1 MPRFAGFVRA
11 AAAAGR
17 LVVQPRMGF
26 GELPRMQAGLT
37 AVRDCRATTVGT
49 ITLDSYTRVG
59 DYASARR
66 ALREGA
72 ELNGFPLLAH
82 GAGTVRDLLREV
94 REGSGDAFPVQVR
107 HGSPLPLD
115 LFRTMVAAG
124 VDATEGGPVSYCLP
138 YGRVP
143 LPETTDNWARC
154 SELAAGAPDPMHLE
168 TFGGCMLGQLCP
180 PSLLVALSV
189 LEARFFHEH
198 GLRSISLSYAQQV
211 HLGQDLEALA
221 ALRRLAAEY
230 LPDADWHITL
240 YTYMGVFPRT
250 PIGSYRLVEDS
261 VRLAVH
267 SGTERLIVKTPAEA
281 RRIPAIEENAEALE
295 FADAVARQA
304 AADCADTH
312 CPPPADTGL
321 LAEARTLIDA
331 TLELGRTV
339 GSALVTAFARG
350 VLDVPYCLHRDNANA
365 ARAVID
371 EQGMLSWSKAGG
383 MPVRVRE
390 TDAVCTSPLTADR
403 LTTML
408 AHNERRYDREDLV
421 GSLLRSAA

>member
-1 MPRFAGFVRA
+1 MPRFADFVRT

-26 GELPRMQAGLT
+26 GELARMRAGLS

-72 ELNGFPLLAH
+72 ELNGFPLQAH

-94 REGSGDAFPVQVR
+94 SGADFPVQVR

-143 LPETTDNWARC
+143 LPEATDNWARC
-154 SELAAGAPDPMHLE
+154 SELAAAAPEPMHLE

-189 LEARFFHEH
+189 LEAMFFHEH

-221 ALRRLAAEY
+221 ALRRLAGEH
-230 LPDADWHITL
+230 LPGADWHVTL

-304 AADCADTH
+304 AADCAVTK
-312 CPPPADTGL
+312 CPPPTDTGL
-321 LAEARTLIDA
+321 LTEARTLIGA
-331 TLELGRTV
+331 TLELGRSV

-350 VLDVPYCLHRDNANA
+350 VLDVPYCLHRDNAGA

-383 MPVRVRE
+383 MPVTIRD
-390 TDAVCTSPLTADR
+390 TDTACTSPLTADR

-408 AHNERRYDREDLV
+408 AYNERRYDREDLV

>member
-1 MPRFAGFVRA
+1 MPRFADFVHGA
-11 AAAAGR
+11 ATAGR

-26 GELPRMQAGLT
+26 GELDRMRAGLT
-37 AVRDCRATTVGT
+37 AVRDCRATSIGTV
-49 ITLDSYTRVG
+49 TLDSYTRVG

-66 ALREGA
+66 AVRDGA
-72 ELNGFPLLAH
+72 ELNGFPLEAY
-82 GAGTVRDLLREV
+82 GVDTVRGLLRGV
-94 REGSGDAFPVQVR
+94 SSDGFPVQVR
-107 HGSPLPLD
+107 HGSPLPLE
-115 LFRTMVAAG
+115 LFRIMVEAG

-143 LPETTDNWARC
+143 LPEAADNWARC
-154 SELAAGAPDPMHLE
+154 SELAAAAAEPMHLE

-189 LEARFFHEH
+189 LEGRFFREH
-198 GLRSISLSYAQQV
+198 GLRSVSLSYAQQV

-221 ALRRLAAEY
+221 ALRELAAEH
-230 LPDADWHITL
+230 LSGIDWHVTL

-250 PIGSYRLVEDS
+250 PIGSYRLLEDS

-267 SGTERLIVKTPAEA
+267 SRTERLIVKTPAEA
-281 RRIPAIEENAEALE
+281 RRIPTIDENAEALE
-295 FADAVARQA
+295 FADAIAGRA
-304 AADCADTH
+304 HADCVAAH
-312 CPPPADTGL
+312 CPPAAETGL
-321 LAEARTLIDA
+321 LHEARTLVEA

-339 GSALVTAFARG
+339 GAALVTAFARG
-350 VLDVPYCLHRDNANA
+350 VLDVPYCLHRDNAGE

-371 EQGMLSWSKAGG
+371 DRGMLSWSRAGG
-383 MPVRVRE
+383 MPVRVPA
-390 TDAVCTSPLTADR
+390 TDRTPPLTARR

-408 AHNERRYDREDLV
+408 AFNERRYDREHLA

>member
-1 MPRFAGFVRA
+1 MPRFADFVRTA
-11 AAAAGR
+11 TAAGR

-26 GELPRMQAGLT
+26 GELARMRAGLT
-37 AVRDCRATTVGT
+37 AVRDCRATTIGT
-49 ITLDSYTRVG
+49 VTLDSYTRVG

-94 REGSGDAFPVQVR
+94 SGDAFPVQIR

-143 LPETTDNWARC
+143 LPEAADNWARC
-154 SELAAGAPDPMHLE
+154 SELAARAPDPMHLE

-189 LEARFFHEH
+189 LEAMFFHEH

-221 ALRRLAAEY
+221 ALRELAAER
-230 LPDADWHITL
+230 LPGVQWHVTL

-304 AADCADTH
+304 AADCADTN
-312 CPPPADTGL
+312 CPPPTRTGL
-321 LAEARTLIDA
+321 LTEARTLIDA
-331 TLELGRTV
+331 TLELGRAV

-371 EQGMLSWSKAGG
+371 ERGMLGWSKAGG
-383 MPVRVRE
+383 MPVTVRDS
-390 TDAVCTSPLTADR
+390 DAVCTSPLTADR

-408 AHNERRYDREDLV
+408 AYNERRYDREDLV
-421 GSLLRSAA
+421 GSLLRSSA

>member
-1 MPRFAGFVRA
+1 MARFAEFVRTA
-11 AAAAGR
+11 TAAGR

-26 GELPRMQAGLT
+26 GELARMRAGLT

-59 DYASARR
+59 DHASARR

-72 ELNGFPLLAH
+72 DLNGFPLLAH
-82 GAGTVRDLLREV
+82 GAGTVRDLLHEV
-94 REGSGDAFPVQVR
+94 SGDGFPVQVR

-143 LPETTDNWARC
+143 LPEAADNWARC
-154 SELAAGAPDPMHLE
+154 CELAAGARDPMHLE

-189 LEARFFHEH
+189 LEALFFHEH

-221 ALRRLAAEY
+221 ALRRLAAEH
-230 LPDADWHITL
+230 LPGVDRHITL

-267 SGTERLIVKTPAEA
+267 SRTERLIVKTPAEA

-295 FADAVARQA
+295 FADAVARKA
-304 AADCADTH
+304 AADCAVTN
-312 CPPPADTGL
+312 CPPPTDTGL
-321 LAEARTLIDA
+321 LAEARTLIEA
-331 TLELGRTV
+331 TLELGHTV
-339 GSALVTAFARG
+339 GSALVAAFARG

-371 EQGMLSWSKAGG
+371 ERGMLSWAKAGG
-383 MPVRVRE
+383 MPVKVRE
-390 TDAVCTSPLTADR
+390 RDTECTSGLTADR
-403 LTTML
+403 LTAML
-408 AHNERRYDREDLV
+408 AYNERRYDREDLV
-421 GSLLRSAA
+421 GSLLRGAA

>member
-1 MPRFAGFVRA
+1 MGRFADRVRA
-11 AAAAGR
+11 ARAERR

-26 GELPRMQAGLT
+26 GALEKMRAGLL

-49 ITLDSYTRVG
+49 VTLDSYTRVG
-59 DYASARR
+59 DHASARR
-66 ALREGA
+66 ALAETGGA
-72 ELNGFPLLAH
+72 DLNGFPLQAY
-82 GAGTVRDLLREV
+82 GARAV
-94 REGSGDAFPVQVR
+94 RELLASVAADGFPVQVR

-115 LFRTMVAAG
+115 LFRTMVEAG

-143 LPETTDNWARC
+143 LPEAADNWARC
-154 SELAAGAPDPMHLE
+154 CELAAEAPRPMHLE

-189 LEARFFHEH
+189 LEARFFREH
-198 GLRSISLSYAQQV
+198 GLRSVSLSYAQQV

-221 ALRRLAAEY
+221 ALRRLAAEH
-230 LPDADWHITL
+230 LPGVDWHVTL

-250 PIGSYRLVEDS
+250 PIGSFRLLEDS

-281 RRIPAIEENAEALE
+281 RRIPAIEENVEALE
-295 FADAVARQA
+295 FADAIARQA
-304 AADCADTH
+304 AADCAVTR
-312 CPPPADTGL
+312 CPEPAGTGL
-321 LAEARTLIDA
+321 LDEARTLIDA
-331 TLELGRTV
+331 TLELGRTT
-339 GSALVTAFARG
+339 GAALVSAFARG
-350 VLDVPYCLHRDNANA
+350 VLDVPYCLHRDNAGA

-371 EQGMLSWSKAGG
+371 EHGMLAWSRAGG
-383 MPVRVRE
+383 MPVTVRG
-390 TDAVCTSPLTADR
+390 TGLGSPGPLTARR

-408 AHNERRYDREDLV
+408 AHNERRYDREHTV
-421 GSLLRSAA
+421 GALLRSPA

>member
-1 MPRFAGFVRA
+1 MGRFADFVRTA
-11 AAAAGR
+11 RAERR

-26 GELPRMQAGLT
+26 GALDRMRAGLT

-59 DYASARR
+59 DHASARR
-66 ALREGA
+66 ALAEGA
-72 ELNGFPLLAH
+72 DLNGFPLEAH
-82 GAGTVRDLLREV
+82 GARTVRALLADVAHE
-94 REGSGDAFPVQVR
+94 DFPVQVR
-107 HGSPLPLD
+107 HGSPLPLE
-115 LFRTMVAAG
+115 LFRIMVEAG

-143 LPETTDNWARC
+143 LPEAADNWARC
-154 SELAAGAPDPMHLE
+154 CELAAAAPAPMHLE

-221 ALRRLAAEY
+221 ALRRLAAEH
-230 LPDADWHITL
+230 LPDADWHVTL

-250 PIGSYRLVEDS
+250 PVGAFRLLEDS
-261 VRLAVH
+261 ARLAVH

-281 RRIPAIEENAEALE
+281 RRIPAIEENVEALE
-295 FADAVARQA
+295 FADAVARQS
-304 AADCADTH
+304 AADCAVTR
-312 CPPPADTGL
+312 CPEPADTGL
-321 LAEARTLIDA
+321 HDEARTLVEA
-331 TLELGRTV
+331 TLELGRTT
-339 GSALVTAFARG
+339 GAALVAAFARG
-350 VLDVPYCLHRDNANA
+350 VLDVPYCLHRDNAGA

-371 EQGMLSWSKAGG
+371 ERGMLAWSRAGG
-383 MPVRVRE
+383 MPVTVRAA
-390 TDAVCTSPLTADR
+390 DRRCAAPLTARR

-408 AHNERRYDREDLV
+408 AHNERRYDREHTV
-421 GSLLRSAA
+421 GALLRSPA